1 MIDFYQV
8 LGCTPETVTDH
19 DIETLKM
26 YEKQGTY
33 PPRFKLLFSPDGS
46 TSVNVQVTLSICG
59 LKDNIYKIIN
69 LGEEQVYIE
78 IYLLCDDYMY

>member
-8 LGCTPETVTDH
+8 LGCTPETMTDD

-26 YEKQGTY
+26 YEELRAY

-46 TSVNVQVTLSICG
+46 ASVNVQVKLSICG
-59 LKDNIYKIIN
+59 LKDNIYKIIK
-69 LGEEQVYIE
+69 LGEEKKYF
-78 IYLLCDDYMY
+78 

>member
-1 MIDFYQV
+1 MIDFYRV
-8 LGCTPETVTDH
+8 LGCTPETMTDD

-26 YEKQGTY
+26 YEEQGAY

-59 LKDNIYKIIN
+59 LKDNIYKTIK
-69 LGEEQVYIE
+69 LGEEKKYFKEYCVMLE
-78 IYLLCDDYMY
+78 